1 MQKILNSSR
10 EVREVLA
17 VDLIACNNYKNGLAA
32 VKSITCPTFFIFGD
46 LDKMVKLES
55 GEKFAKMIKKSK
67 VHVIKNCGHMII
79 LENAFE
85 MREKIVEFLTK

>member
-1 MQKILNSSR
+1 M
-10 EVREVLA
+10 REVLA
-17 VDLIACNNYKNGLAA
+17 VDLIACNNYKNGVDA

-46 LDKMVKLES
+46 LDKMVRLES
-55 GEKFAKMIKKSK
+55 GEKFAKMINKSK

-85 MREKIVEFLTK
+85 MREKILEFLNK

>member
-1 MQKILNSSR
+1 M
-10 EVREVLA
+10 
-17 VDLIACNNYKNGLAA
+17 IACNNYKNGVDA

-46 LDKMVKLES
+46 LDKMVRLES
-55 GEKFAKMIKKSK
+55 GEKFAKMINKSK

-85 MREKIVEFLTK
+85 MREKIVEFIK